1 MRAYASHSLKVF
13 NVQTLDLKKVAK
25 SFGFETPPWV
35 GMLIILIDPWTMV
48 IFFLDLDVVGVR
60 KKEGRKERQQGKKGG
75 KRMLK

>member
-1 MRAYASHSLKVF
+1 MGWYVDHF
-13 NVQTLDLKKVAK
+13 NW
-25 SFGFETPPWV
+25 P
-35 GMLIILIDPWTMV
+35 MV

>member
-1 MRAYASHSLKVF
+1 MGWYVHDFDRS
-13 NVQTLDLKKVAK
+13 
-25 SFGFETPPWV
+25 GP
-35 GMLIILIDPWTMV
+35 MI